1 MDKSKEFD
9 NILNECLERL
19 LARGET
25 AEQCLRS
32 YPEYTDKLKPLLET
46 ALSVNRMSA
55 IQPSPDFRE
64 RARHQFRSALKE
76 AELRKS
82 RPFIGWLWQPRWA
95 VTVAVA
101 LLLAAGGGTVAASG
115 DSMPDEPLYSV
126 KLITEDVE
134 IFFTRSKVGRA
145 QLYAE
150 LADKRVAE
158 IVVMADENRPDKV
171 DEAAGRLESYLTEIV
186 DLASGEQAADG
197 MLMGPAME
205 EAAAP
210 ESEVAPPPAE
220 EEEAVPAETPA
231 TREPQPPSAVDMGE
245 PAKWAGL
252 QSDPLG
258 TLKATVTLNAIDHV
272 ARLRAALE
280 EVPPSARPALRRA
293 LAISE
298 AGYDRILESLY

>member
-55 IQPSPDFRE
+55 IQPSEEFRE

-95 VTVAVA
+95 VTVAIA

-220 EEEAVPAETPA
+220 EEEVPAETPA

-280 EVPPSARPALRRA
+280 EVPASARPALRRA